1 MAWFQPQ
8 VPDDHGGHA
17 CAARLNLKDKTPGA
31 GATRGYFSTTVSP
44 RSGIF
49 PSTSLQ

>member
-17 CAARLNLKDKTPGA
+17 CAAGLNLKGETPGSFYPRLVAALEKQIRAVDA
-31 GATRGYFSTTVSP
+31 GR
-44 RSGIF
+44 
-49 PSTSLQ
+49 